1 MSSVI
6 TVNALEVGKV
16 SWKLRETMA
25 RRKVTNKALAEKL
38 GSHPVSISRLKAQ
51 DTLPAIGGEEIE
63 RIRAAI
69 SELSQPQFGIC
80 ALTELVGLEEDESE

>member
-1 MSSVI
+1 MSSWI
-6 TVNALEVGKV
+6 TQSVLDVGKV
-16 SWKLRETMA
+16 SWLLRETMA
-25 RRKVTNKALAEKL
+25 RRKITNKALAESL

-69 SELSQPQFGIC
+69 TSLSQGSFGVCLLSEL
-80 ALTELVGLEEDESE
+80 VRLEDDQ